1 MSASWPTSLPD
12 KPVLGWTEKLGAN
25 SIRSQN
31 EVGPASVRRRGTS
44 APSTFSMPFIL
55 TENQADT
62 LMDFYQSTTASG
74 VHKFTDLAHP
84 RTDSSSVEWR
94 FLSPPEISCSEKGT
108 YFDPVSE
115 TSVNTPIYTVTLALE
130 LLP

>member
-1 MSASWPTSLPD
+1 MSASWPGSLPD
-12 KPVLGWTEKLGAN
+12 RPVLGWTEKLGAN

-31 EVGPASVRRRGTS
+31 EVGPASVRRRATS

-62 LMDFYQSTTASG
+62 LMNFYESTSSGTASG
-74 VHKFTDLAHP
+74 ARTFDQLDHP
-84 RTDSSSVEWR
+84 RTDSSSVKWR
-94 FLSPPEISCSEKGT
+94 FLSPPEIRCSNVGYDKT
-108 YFDPVSE
+108 ASE
-115 TSVNTPIYTVTLALE
+115 MTAIYTVTLELE